1 MGQIESSHGRNTG
14 PSSAGARG
22 PMQFLP
28 STWRSYGLDGDRD
41 GRADIMN
48 PYDAV
53 PSAAKYLCGYG
64 AGQGGR
70 KLSYAIWQY
79 NHSNDYVNSVLGL
92 ARAYARTY

>member
-1 MGQIESSHGRNTG
+1 
-14 PSSAGARG
+14 
-22 PMQFLP
+22 
-28 STWRSYGLDGDRD
+28 
-41 GRADIMN
+41 MN